1 MARRRPASAATATRD
16 DNFKVARCVLIGT
29 SDMSCIDA
37 DDEFARGIIRHAEFE
52 LFALACQWRSLPL
65 LSKRLIFQARAK
77 RQGSLAHRMMA
88 FGRCEF
94 RFNPAGYSD
103 VMPAT
108 IPI

>member
-1 MARRRPASAATATRD
+1 
-16 DNFKVARCVLIGT
+16 
-29 SDMSCIDA
+29 
-37 DDEFARGIIRHAEFE
+37 
-52 LFALACQWRSLPL
+52 
-65 LSKRLIFQARAK
+65 
-77 RQGSLAHRMMA
+77 MMA